1 MSGRASPF
9 EMRKRFTQ
17 DELRLIS
24 RALSYYVNTKQDQ
37 RRLEH
42 GHYRGPE
49 SAPLD
54 REIKNLH
61 ELMQKANDMIYSP
74 IF

>member
-9 EMRKRFTQ
+9 EMRKQFTH
-17 DELRLIS
+17 DELQLIS
-24 RALSYYVNTKQDQ
+24 RALSHYVNTKQDR

-54 REIKNLH
+54 REIKKLQT
-61 ELMQKANDMIYSP
+61 LMQKATDMTYSP